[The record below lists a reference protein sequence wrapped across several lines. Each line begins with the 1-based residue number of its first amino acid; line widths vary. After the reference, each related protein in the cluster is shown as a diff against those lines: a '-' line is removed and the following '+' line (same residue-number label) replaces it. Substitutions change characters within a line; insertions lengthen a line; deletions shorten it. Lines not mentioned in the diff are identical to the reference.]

1 MADENTSTQNTSGSG
16 FSQSPFGR
24 LGDAVGTENLPGF
37 PGGGGTESGGEGG
50 NSFAGGGSPV
60 SPFDQI
66 RYNIDQAIYTAFPPG
81 GGTPDAN
88 TSIDTSTLNPFNQPP
103 GGGSQSGGGNQFG
116 GGTQTGDGTQTSSG
130 EDPSFGGYNPFD
142 PGFGGNVS
150 NQAIQASSGSEGG
163 STGGF
168 GGGSTGGSEGGSTG
182 GSEGD
187 STGGFGGGS
196 TGGFG
201 GGSTGGFG
209 GDSTGGF
216 GGGSTGGFGGGS
228 TGGFGGGSTGGFG
241 GGSTGGFGGGDS
253 NQADSPFASN
263 PQANQIDAT
272 RADLSN
278 FVTTQV
284 NGGDTGLIEEQI
296 ASTVSGLVTSL
307 TGSTPSLT
315 VEETVED
322 EPVLVSEVVTPAED
336 NIVIPT
342 GEVIVVSNTTN
353 QSDIINSGI
362 DTSSVATLNESVA
375 GSSVTSNYPT
385 QEEFLAILNGGDLNL
400 PDYLSDDA
408 KAYIQGQVSTIGG
421 NIGQYQ
427 ETFASGNSSTDGSNP
442 FSGADT
448 TFGGGTN
455 LFI

>member
-1 MADENTSTQNTSGSG
+1 MVSIAFTTFRLEIGELSSMATENTSTQNTSGSG

-50 NSFAGGGSPV
+50 NQFAGGGTPV

-103 GGGSQSGGGNQFG
+103 GGGSQSDTGNQFG
-116 GGTQTGDGTQTSSG
+116 SDDTQAGTEGG
-130 EDPSFGGYNPFD
+130 PSFGGYNPFD
-142 PGFGGNVS
+142 PGFGGSVS
-150 NQAIQASSGSEGG
+150 NQATQASNQSSGG
-163 STGGF
+163 STSGF
-168 GGGSTGGSEGGSTG
+168 GGGSTSGFGGGNTSGFGGGNTS
-182 GSEGD
+182 
-187 STGGFGGGS
+187 GFGGGS
-196 TGGFG
+196 TSGFG
-201 GGSTGGFG
+201 GGST
-209 GDSTGGF
+209 S
-216 GGGSTGGFGGGS
+216 
-228 TGGFGGGSTGGFG
+228 
-241 GGSTGGFGGGDS
+241 GFGGGDS
-253 NQADSPFASN
+253 NQASSPFASN

-284 NGGDTGLIEEQI
+284 NGGDTGLIAEQI
-296 ASTVSGLVTSL
+296 RSTVSGLATSL
-307 TGSTPSLT
+307 TSDTSSSTV
-315 VEETVED
+315 VE
-322 EPVLVSEVVTPAED
+322 EPVLVTEVVTPTED

-342 GEVIVVSNTTN
+342 NQVTTVGDITN
-353 QSDIINSGI
+353 QSDILNTGI
-362 DTSSVATLNESVA
+362 DTSSVTTLNESVA
-375 GSSVTSNYPT
+375 GSSVTSSYPT
-385 QEEFLAILNGGDLNL
+385 QEEFLAIINGGDLNL

-427 ETFASGNSSTDGSNP
+427 EINSGFANLSTDGSNP
-442 FSGADT
+442 FGGAGT
-448 TFGGGTN
+448 PFGGGTN
-455 LFI
+455 PFI